1 MDDLDNKHRDLLN
14 AIIRVTLGRE
24 ENYDNDSK
32 ESSLPLLMKRSTDD
46 RDDNVKPNLFDGCAK
61 ANLESFKGTPIH
73 RDAKLNVHA
82 PSDDEN
88 YLMSD
93 ATSDL
98 IFQTYGRQSAS
109 GGDVMPLTDLYGS
122 SGPGASPLVRELLG
136 NTTGRYHVF
145 VGDLSP
151 EVNDGILAMAFGD
164 FGTVTDARVM
174 WDKDSGKSR
183 GYGFLAFVDKT
194 DAEQAIANMNG
205 EKLGS
210 REIRVN
216 WANQE
221 IQRISPTTTASSYRS
236 VTSGSAPA
244 PSGSEYGR
252 LLQDSP
258 PLLGGPRNNTLID
271 EGFLE
276 EVEALEDHPDFA
288 TSGST
293 DPLEGLPGTLLSNPE
308 DSSLSSDTLRYR
320 LTVASAT
327 SIEASQARRTRL
339 AKFSCTLCA
348 QTFTTKTNLN
358 SKPSSADVVEPELIA
373 IFQTISNLT
382 RALRTTVV
390 VV

>member
-32 ESSLPLLMKRSTDD
+32 EFSLPLLMKRSTDD
-46 RDDNVKPNLFDGCAK
+46 RDDNAKPNLFDGCAK
-61 ANLESFKGTPIH
+61 VNLESFKGKLIH
-73 RDAKLNVHA
+73 RDTKLNVHA
-82 PSDDEN
+82 PSDDEDH
-88 YLMSD
+88 LMSD

-98 IFQTYGRQSAS
+98 IFQTYGRQTASA
-109 GGDVMPLTDLYGS
+109 GDVMPLTDLYGS
-122 SGPGASPLVRELLG
+122 SEPGASPLVRELLG

-174 WDKDSGKSR
+174 WDKNSGKSR

-221 IQRISPTTTASSYRS
+221 KQRNPPPTTASSYRS
-236 VTSGSAPA
+236 VTSGSGTA

-258 PLLGGPRNNTLID
+258 PLLGGPRNNRLID

-276 EVEALEDHPDFA
+276 EVDALEDHPDFA
-288 TSGST
+288 TLGSI
-293 DPLEGLPGTLLSNPE
+293 DPLEGLPSTLLLNPE
-308 DSSLSSDTLRYR
+308 DSSLSSDTLHYR

-327 SIEASQARRTRL
+327 SIEASQARKTRP
-339 AKFSCTLCA
+339 AKISCTLCA

-358 SKPSSADVVEPELIA
+358 SKPSSVNIVEPELIA

-382 RALRTTVV
+382 RALRTIIVV
-390 VV
+390 V